1 MFMAAPMYRISS
13 LSLSTA
19 KFPYNLF
26 NACYCSCHKTQDSK
40 QDYEEVLPQS
50 PVAWPHSWRLPV
62 RDEFN
67 DGWEHEA
74 KGGQTDST
82 H

>member
-1 MFMAAPMYRISS
+1 MAAPMYFNNPF
-13 LSLSTA
+13 SLSTT
-19 KFPYNLF
+19 KFYYYLF
-26 NACYCSCHKTQDSK
+26 NACYCSCHKAQNSK
-40 QDYEEVLPQS
+40 QDYEEVLPQ
-50 PVAWPHSWRLPV
+50 PPITWPHSWWLPV

-74 KGGQTDST
+74 KGGQADST